1 MRTDSNKGLN
11 LCNENNKKE
20 KKIYWKRNNR
30 YPVIGWILF
39 MQKSNVKKMRRKEK
53 RREKGSSKQLNK
65 VDKKKQ
71 KKNTSYPKKSN

>member
-1 MRTDSNKGLN
+1 M
-11 LCNENNKKE
+11 
-20 KKIYWKRNNR
+20 IYWKRNNR

-39 MQKSNVKKMRRKEK
+39 MRKSNVKKMRRKEK

-71 KKNTSYPKKSN
+71 EKNTSYPKKSN